1 MAVKFGVRALLEA
14 MPNKGEDLAE
24 LLQSARSLAAAEAGT
39 VTWYSFKIDDTTYG
53 VFDAFESTEARES
66 RVSPR

>member
-39 VTWYSFKIDDTTYG
+39 VTWYSFKIHDTTYG